1 MLWGKFIF
9 EAPDST
15 LFLEGLR
22 GFGGV
27 DDLKKA
33 EMDKTLRNGLIMSE
47 MDPLNQKWLDFV
59 ILSGLTLHQFQTK
72 LLLRHFKCLIHVI
85 GVKVCIKLHDKGNNF
100 QNLSFIFMAV
110 YTVIQIENYA
120 MEIIEDLR

>member
-22 GFGGV
+22 GFGGAENLRFNVNFGFWGFGGV

-33 EMDKTLRNGLIMSE
+33 EMDKTLRNGLSMIE
-47 MDPLNQKWLDFV
+47 MNLLNHKWLDFV
-59 ILSGLTLHQFQTK
+59 I
-72 LLLRHFKCLIHVI
+72 
-85 GVKVCIKLHDKGNNF
+85 
-100 QNLSFIFMAV
+100 
-110 YTVIQIENYA
+110 
-120 MEIIEDLR
+120 

>member
-15 LFLEGLR
+15 LFLGGLR

-47 MDPLNQKWLDFV
+47 MDPINQKWLDFAPV
-59 ILSGLTLHQFQTK
+59 SNKT
-72 LLLRHFKCLIHVI
+72 
-85 GVKVCIKLHDKGNNF
+85 
-100 QNLSFIFMAV
+100 AV
-110 YTVIQIENYA
+110 N
-120 MEIIEDLR
+120 

>member
-33 EMDKTLRNGLIMSE
+33 EMDKTLRNGLIINE
-47 MDPLNQKWLDFV
+47 MDPLNHKWLDFA
-59 ILSGLTLHQFQTK
+59 I
-72 LLLRHFKCLIHVI
+72 
-85 GVKVCIKLHDKGNNF
+85 
-100 QNLSFIFMAV
+100 
-110 YTVIQIENYA
+110 
-120 MEIIEDLR
+120 

>member
-1 MLWGKFIF
+1 MLWGNFIF
-9 EAPDST
+9 EVPDST

-47 MDPLNQKWLDFV
+47 MDPLNHKWLDFA
-59 ILSGLTLHQFQTK
+59 I
-72 LLLRHFKCLIHVI
+72 
-85 GVKVCIKLHDKGNNF
+85 
-100 QNLSFIFMAV
+100 
-110 YTVIQIENYA
+110 
-120 MEIIEDLR
+120 

>member
-1 MLWGKFIF
+1 MLWRKFIF

-22 GFGGV
+22 AFWGV

-47 MDPLNQKWLDFV
+47 MDPLNQKWLNFV

-72 LLLRHFKCLIHVI
+72 LLLRRFLEYRHWI
-85 GVKVCIKLHDKGNNF
+85 
-100 QNLSFIFMAV
+100 IF
-110 YTVIQIENYA
+110 
-120 MEIIEDLR
+120 

>member
-33 EMDKTLRNGLIMSE
+33 EMDKTLKNVLIMSKL
-47 MDPLNQKWLDFV
+47 DPLNHKWLDFA
-59 ILSGLTLHQFQTK
+59 I
-72 LLLRHFKCLIHVI
+72 
-85 GVKVCIKLHDKGNNF
+85 
-100 QNLSFIFMAV
+100 
-110 YTVIQIENYA
+110 
-120 MEIIEDLR
+120 

>member
-15 LFLEGLR
+15 LFLGGLR

-33 EMDKTLRNGLIMSE
+33 EMDKTLRNGLIVSE
-47 MDPLNQKWLDFV
+47 MDPLNHKWLDFA
-59 ILSGLTLHQFQTK
+59 I
-72 LLLRHFKCLIHVI
+72 
-85 GVKVCIKLHDKGNNF
+85 
-100 QNLSFIFMAV
+100 
-110 YTVIQIENYA
+110 
-120 MEIIEDLR
+120 

>member
-1 MLWGKFIF
+1 MLWGKFVL

-47 MDPLNQKWLDFV
+47 MDPSTTNGWISKFSRD
-59 ILSGLTLHQFQTK
+59 
-72 LLLRHFKCLIHVI
+72 
-85 GVKVCIKLHDKGNNF
+85 
-100 QNLSFIFMAV
+100 
-110 YTVIQIENYA
+110 
-120 MEIIEDLR
+120 